1 MYGSIADEETEAREV
16 KEPAYD
22 DSAKRTGTKRTGA
35 LLLNQNNRVLFRPHF
50 IKQQP

>member
-1 MYGSIADEETEAREV
+1 MYGSIADEETEARET

-22 DSAKRTGTKRTGA
+22 DSAKRTGA